1 MDPIK
6 YREYKEFRLK
16 WLNTDESYESLLQRR
31 DSLCSTRPS
40 WMNTES
46 FLDYENDLLQI
57 IQSQKE
63 WDVYEDQKFKGNGTC
78 PYCECKRT
86 HRCILLS

>member
-1 MDPIK
+1 
-6 YREYKEFRLK
+6 
-16 WLNTDESYESLLQRR
+16 
-31 DSLCSTRPS
+31 
-40 WMNTES
+40 MNTES

-86 HRCILLS
+86 HRCILKV